1 MGVTMKQRIHQAF
14 TLIELLV
21 VIAIIAILIGLLLPA
36 VQKVREAASKM
47 KCSNNLKQ
55 ISIGFH
61 SFHDVFNKFPA
72 AFKFDSTGT
81 TLGAIDISEA
91 TWVYYL
97 LPHIEQ
103 EALYKT
109 GNLSQ
114 NFGSLPNQNS
124 QISGTILP
132 GFTCPSDIPSDLGMN
147 MYGKGNYVANG
158 GIGPMNSNFA
168 QPYSSIVSPGPFILN
183 IQAKITNITD
193 GTSNTVM
200 VSEVRKVTGANDFRG
215 VNHYPEGPIYFHNR
229 TPNTSIPDDF
239 RTAFCITS
247 LEVPCIGVYSAYNNR
262 SVILSARSKH
272 TGGVNLGMCDG
283 SVKFATNNISQ
294 ATWQAVGT
302 ISKGEVVASDF

>member
-1 MGVTMKQRIHQAF
+1 MKQRIRLGF

-36 VQKVREAASKM
+36 VQKVRESAARM
-47 KCSNNLKQ
+47 KCSNHLKQ

-61 SFHDVFNKFPA
+61 SFHGVFNKFPA
-72 AFKFDSTGT
+72 AFKYDSTGT
-81 TLGAIDISEA
+81 ALGAIDISEA

-109 GNLSQ
+109 GNLAQ

-168 QPYSSIVSPGPFILN
+168 QPYSSIVTPGPFILN
-183 IQAKITNITD
+183 IQAKITDITD

-239 RTAFCITS
+239 RTAFVLPLWKFPVSGFIVLITIA
-247 LEVPCIGVYSAYNNR
+247 L
-262 SVILSARSKH
+262 
-272 TGGVNLGMCDG
+272 
-283 SVKFATNNISQ
+283 
-294 ATWQAVGT
+294 
-302 ISKGEVVASDF
+302 